1 MFAEIDSGF
10 FWRWNMGKGS
20 VLITGA
26 NGFVGKN
33 LAAALKKDRPVH
45 CLVRDRSF
53 IMSGC
58 RSFFFDRIEDR
69 EIEWAV
75 SSSEKIVHCAAML
88 HGPPERMHLANVTFT
103 ERLVALA
110 ERHNTA
116 QFIFISTE
124 NVLQGLSDTYTKT
137 KRYAEKVVGTFSRS
151 TVLRPTV
158 IYGPGD
164 TKYVSRLIDIVRRY
178 PVVPVLGR
186 GCNRFQFL
194 YIDDL
199 LRVVAAALDGPVF
212 GTYLVA
218 GPQSISYNSF
228 MTLLFDLLGKK
239 KPSVHIPLFLL
250 RPLTILLDRLSDSHA
265 LTPTQ
270 LDNLRKDRNYDI
282 GNTVSTFGYEP
293 TPLREGL
300 FRLISGACV

>member
-1 MFAEIDSGF
+1 MV
-10 FWRWNMGKGS
+10 KGS

-33 LAAALKKDRPVH
+33 LAAALKKTRPVH
-45 CLVRDRSF
+45 CLVRDKSF
-53 IMSGC
+53 TMRGC
-58 RSFFFDRIEDR
+58 RSFFFDRVDDEEVER
-69 EIEWAV
+69 AV

-88 HGPPERMHLANVTFT
+88 HGPKEGMHLANVAFT

-110 ERHNTA
+110 RRHGAA
-116 QFIFISTE
+116 QFIFISSE

-137 KRYAEKVVGTFSRS
+137 KRDAEEVVGKFTPH

-164 TKYVSRLIDIVRRY
+164 TKYVSRLIGIVRRY

-186 GCNRFQFL
+186 GRNRFQFL
-194 YIDDL
+194 YIGDL
-199 LRVVAAALDGPVF
+199 LRVVESAIDGPVF
-212 GTYLVA
+212 GTYLIA
-218 GPQSISYNSF
+218 GPKSISYNDF
-228 MTLLFDLLGKK
+228 MALLFDLLGKK
-239 KPSVHIPLFLL
+239 KPVVRVPLFLL
-250 RPLTILLDRLSDSHA
+250 RPLTILLDRVSDSPT

-270 LDNLRKDRNYDI
+270 IDNIKKDRDYDI
-282 GNTVSTFGYEP
+282 GDTVSAFGYVP

-300 FRLISGACV
+300 LLLLSGECV